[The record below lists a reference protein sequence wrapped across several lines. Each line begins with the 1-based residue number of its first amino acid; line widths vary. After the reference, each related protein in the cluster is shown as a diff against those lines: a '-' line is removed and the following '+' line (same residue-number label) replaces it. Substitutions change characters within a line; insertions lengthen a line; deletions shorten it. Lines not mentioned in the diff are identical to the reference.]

1 MSIATLQVF
10 LQYCTRNLFNDNT
23 PARWT
28 VVYSYNKQKEDYED
42 MVKIQKVDAE
52 ERKKMRALEAEIGW
66 IEAGADD
73 DTGGILLCG
82 PLGVGKT
89 LLAKLVAG
97 EAGAPSII
105 FIDELDVVRRKCGL
119 IKGSS
124 GQERDIT
131 LNQLLVCLYGFKG
144 MGEVITIASTNR
156 LYILDRTLVISSLTA
171 SLRFDGALIVDVLE
185 TDSIQV
191 EVLSYS
197 NFDGDLMLS
206 VRCGQSI
213 MLAAKFMDDALF
225 NNAYYAKVG
234 RLSTSKLNRLELSFW
249 FGIDFRLQVS
259 VDTFGRYCLQ
269 LEKEGS

>member
-97 EAGAPSII
+97 EAGVNFFYISMSQFMEIYVGVRAFRAPSII

-131 LNQLLVCLYGFKG
+131 LNQVKHNT
-144 MGEVITIASTNR
+144 V
-156 LYILDRTLVISSLTA
+156 
-171 SLRFDGALIVDVLE
+171 
-185 TDSIQV
+185 
-191 EVLSYS
+191 
-197 NFDGDLMLS
+197 
-206 VRCGQSI
+206 
-213 MLAAKFMDDALF
+213 
-225 NNAYYAKVG
+225 
-234 RLSTSKLNRLELSFW
+234 ELS
-249 FGIDFRLQVS
+249 D
-259 VDTFGRYCLQ
+259 
-269 LEKEGS
+269 